1 MRILP
6 TRFKYETFDS
16 IISGAR
22 SELYSKHYWKFRDSY
37 SIMSKDEFGWNL
49 PVSIEEAV
57 INSIRNK
64 L

>member
-1 MRILP
+1 
-6 TRFKYETFDS
+6 
-16 IISGAR
+16 
-22 SELYSKHYWKFRDSY
+22 
-37 SIMSKDEFGWNL
+37 MSKDEFGWNL